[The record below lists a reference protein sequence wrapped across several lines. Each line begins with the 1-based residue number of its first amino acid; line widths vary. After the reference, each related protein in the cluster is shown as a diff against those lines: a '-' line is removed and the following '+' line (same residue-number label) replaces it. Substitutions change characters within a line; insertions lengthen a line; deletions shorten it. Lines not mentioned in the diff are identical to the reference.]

1 MIVAMRLEPESPAP
15 DAFPVMLGA
24 AAEISGQSPESICDY
39 IRAGVLPCAIQST
52 GVLET
57 SVWLP
62 TVKIQAMIRSEDGIP
77 VDRLS
82 PEQMKVIGVCREVR
96 ALFDAKPPETTAER
110 AVALHTGLV
119 AQNRQRVAHLL
130 VRADD
135 IAEHARNRPGA
146 SDMARF
152 ATVVESALKA
162 AGASQVRGIRGLDDQ
177 KQNWSIWYRLPHSL
191 ARPEV
196 GEAGTW
202 MVDFPQLNPELYR
215 RPENSP
221 LFTEPLA

>member
-1 MIVAMRLEPESPAP
+1 MTLELKSPAP
-15 DAFPVMLGA
+15 DAFPVLLGT

-52 GVLET
+52 GALET

-62 TVKIQAMIRSEDGIP
+62 SVKVQDMIRAEDGIP
-77 VDRLS
+77 ADRLD
-82 PEQMKVIGVCREVR
+82 PAQAKIVGVCREIR
-96 ALFDAKPPETTAER
+96 ALFDAKPPRTTAEQ
-110 AVALHTGLV
+110 AVALRTGLI

-135 IAEHARNRPGA
+135 IAEHARNRPGG
-146 SDMARF
+146 SEF
-152 ATVVESALKA
+152 AKFSVVAEDALRRS
-162 AGASQVRGIRGLDDQ
+162 GAVQTRGVRGLDDV
-177 KQNWSIWYRLPHSL
+177 KQNWSLWYRLPHSL

-202 MVDFPQLNPELYR
+202 MVDFPQLNPELYKR
-215 RPENSP
+215 SEESP
-221 LFTEPLA
+221 LFTDPIA